1 MTIVEKT
8 EDEIDRVLNTCAECL
23 DGGESAYPGATY
35 EEGVERAV
43 NWLLHGGENPFN
55 E

>member
-1 MTIVEKT
+1 MYLVKT
-8 EDEIDRVLNTCAECL
+8 EESEIGDVLKQCAQSL
-23 DGGESAYPGATY
+23 DGGDSNYPRATY

-55 E
+55 D